1 MSEVLDSSDVRAE
14 PTSTADRSGR
24 ETPPSSPVKVWALV
38 GAAVLAL
45 ELYVWI
51 SWISGPYFTHVS
63 SGPSDPPTLMKVM
76 LTIQSVAVWVGLPI
90 AVWFWVIKPWVR
102 ERRISLNAMLMAAMG
117 LMFFQDPLLNY
128 FNTWCTYNS
137 WLFNRGSW
145 SSNIPGWISPES
157 PGHQVPEPLLTNV
170 PGYTWGVLLCTIFL
184 LASMRQI
191 KRRWPHITTFRM
203 VLVTY
208 AMAIAFDFV
217 MEGCIILPMGFYSY
231 PGAIRSLSINAGHYY
246 QWPIYEGLMW
256 GAVET
261 GLACLKFFTD
271 DRERTFVERGLEN
284 VRGGFATQQFVRFLA
299 IFAAVSACFFV
310 FYNVPAQWIGMH
322 SDPWPKDVLER
333 SYFTQPVC
341 GEGSGS
347 DRACPDPSLPVPT
360 KRSGYV
366 NTKGQLV
373 MPEGTSVPTTVPFAT
388 DR

>member
-1 MSEVLDSSDVRAE
+1 MSELLDGLPTRTE
-14 PTSTADRSGR
+14 PRSHADTARR

-38 GAAVLAL
+38 GAAVLGL
-45 ELYVWI
+45 EIYVWI
-51 SWISGPYFTHVS
+51 KWVSGPYFTHVA
-63 SGPSDPPTLMKVM
+63 SGPTDPPTLMKVL

-128 FNTWCTYNS
+128 FNTWCTYNA
-137 WLFNRGSW
+137 WLFNVGSW

-157 PGHQVPEPLLTNV
+157 PGHQVPEPLLTNL
-170 PGYTWGVLLCTIFL
+170 PGYTWGVLLCTVL
-184 LASMRQI
+184 LVASMRQI

-217 MEGCIILPMGFYSY
+217 MEACIILPMGLYSY

-261 GLACLKFFTD
+261 ALASIKFFTD
-271 DRERTFVERGLEN
+271 DRERTFVERGLDN
-284 VRGGFATQQFVRFLA
+284 GRGGYARQQSVRFLA
-299 IFAAVSACFFV
+299 IFAAVSASFFV

-322 SDPWPKDVLER
+322 SDPWPKDVLKR

-341 GEGSGS
+341 GGVREN
-347 DRACPDPSLPVPT
+347 ACPDPSLPVPT
-360 KRSGYV
+360 KRSGYIDT
-366 NTKGQLV
+366 NGKLV
-373 MPEGTSVPTTVPFAT
+373 MPDGTSVPTTVPFAT
-388 DR
+388 GP